1 MPDEQKRDAND
12 IAAQEGPEALRAQ
25 AEAGAEEALAI
36 AARQAGLETLTE
48 LRARVGSE
56 YRRPVIE
63 GLLRQGETMNIV
75 APPKR
80 GKALAIDTPILTEKG
95 WSTMGEL
102 RLGMKVHAH
111 DGTLTEIVAVTEVM
125 YGRPCCRVTT
135 RSGASVIADEEHQW
149 VVRQR
154 QISRV
159 VATTKLLAGHEGRRW
174 LLPVTGMLARASA
187 DLPIDP
193 WLLGYWLGNGTS
205 REAELTFGAEDLAHV
220 IARIATAGFRAGPI
234 RTRKNSI
241 LLRVAGLQAVLRT
254 TGVLNNK
261 HVPTCYRLSSAPQR
275 SALFAGL
282 LDSDGCG
289 VTDPNGSS
297 RVEFSSVSRVL
308 AAQVLFLARSLGF
321 KATMGEGR
329 ATLNGKD
336 CGPKFRVCFAASQE
350 ASPFFLP
357 RKTGALA
364 PRPLS
369 ARTRGDAVVSVD
381 RVQSVP
387 VCCVQVRHPAGTYL
401 AGDGLMVTHNSWLV
415 DGLALSAVAGRPW
428 LCPRWYCT
436 PGNVAIIDN
445 ELHPETISARLKQ
458 VREKMGLDES
468 LEDRVSIC
476 ALRGR
481 WTPLN
486 GLKQVIQHLRRVQP
500 VLLILDSLYR
510 FLPEGSSENDNAAMA
525 QVYNQIDQF
534 AAMLETTGVVIIH
547 HASKGGQFDKGIT
560 DVGRGAGAIAGAT
573 DTHLILREHEEP
585 DCFVAEAVCRTWP
598 KPDPVTIK
606 WACPVWETTEH
617 DPEKLKGVRPKNAKD
632 KPPDSLNDAA
642 FVSYLTGQ
650 WISPRNL
657 VPLIAERENWGE
669 KNTRRLV
676 DSVISAHGL
685 DELTREDG
693 AKDCGTFLAERNPSC
708 PGLRFKAK
716 VTQ

>member
-25 AEAGAEEALAI
+25 AEAGAEEALAQ
-36 AARQAGLETLTE
+36 AARDAGLQTLTE
-48 LRARVGSE
+48 LRAKYGSE

-80 GKALAIDTPILTEKG
+80 GK
-95 WSTMGEL
+95 
-102 RLGMKVHAH
+102 
-111 DGTLTEIVAVTEVM
+111 
-125 YGRPCCRVTT
+125 
-135 RSGASVIADEEHQW
+135 
-149 VVRQR
+149 
-154 QISRV
+154 
-159 VATTKLLAGHEGRRW
+159 
-174 LLPVTGMLARASA
+174 
-187 DLPIDP
+187 
-193 WLLGYWLGNGTS
+193 
-205 REAELTFGAEDLAHV
+205 
-220 IARIATAGFRAGPI
+220 
-234 RTRKNSI
+234 
-241 LLRVAGLQAVLRT
+241 
-254 TGVLNNK
+254 
-261 HVPTCYRLSSAPQR
+261 
-275 SALFAGL
+275 
-282 LDSDGCG
+282 
-289 VTDPNGSS
+289 
-297 RVEFSSVSRVL
+297 
-308 AAQVLFLARSLGF
+308 
-321 KATMGEGR
+321 
-329 ATLNGKD
+329 
-336 CGPKFRVCFAASQE
+336 
-350 ASPFFLP
+350 
-357 RKTGALA
+357 
-364 PRPLS
+364 
-369 ARTRGDAVVSVD
+369 
-381 RVQSVP
+381 
-387 VCCVQVRHPAGTYL
+387 
-401 AGDGLMVTHNSWLV
+401 SWLV